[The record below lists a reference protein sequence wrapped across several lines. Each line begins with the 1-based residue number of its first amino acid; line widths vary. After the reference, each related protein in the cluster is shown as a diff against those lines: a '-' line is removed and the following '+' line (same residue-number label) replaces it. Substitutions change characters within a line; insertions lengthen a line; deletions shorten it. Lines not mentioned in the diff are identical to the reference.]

1 MKRYLDDLAVK
12 KDWNS
17 MNIQLIQ
24 SFFNKDPK
32 EIIFKHASV
41 RYFMHMKFEENNTV
55 VNPVSIEAIIKGLD

>member
-1 MKRYLDDLAVK
+1 
-12 KDWNS
+12 